1 MPISKRRKPAA
12 KNRTPSGSAP
22 KRVNRKK
29 KIFFQPA
36 DAEMTTVILRIESLL
51 SQIQRRKIKIIG
63 PDLKGINKLSPDQ
76 IKRIQRMYKKT
87 FQEFRT
93 ALKGN
98 DEYVNE
104 SYSHFTL
111 PSLKLATV
119 LFSSLNAISKAD
131 KAATKKITRKRV
143 KK

>member
-1 MPISKRRKPAA
+1 
-12 KNRTPSGSAP
+12 
-22 KRVNRKK
+22 
-29 KIFFQPA
+29 
-36 DAEMTTVILRIESLL
+36 MTTVILRIESLL